1 MCSFSSTTIDN
12 IPTTDG
18 TNLYVVDQDDH
29 TIRKVVISTGEVTT
43 IAGGPGQQGY
53 VDGTG
58 SAARF
63 HFCRGITT
71 DGVNLYVVDDQ
82 TIRKIVIATGAVTT
96 IAGKAGKYGYLDGTG
111 SDTRFNDPSGV
122 ATDGTNLYASD
133 SDNNTIRKV
142 VIATSTVSTIAGSNR
157 R

>member
-1 MCSFSSTTIDN
+1 
-12 IPTTDG
+12 
-18 TNLYVVDQDDH
+18 
-29 TIRKVVISTGEVTT
+29 
-43 IAGGPGQQGY
+43 
-53 VDGTG
+53 
-58 SAARF
+58 
-63 HFCRGITT
+63 
-71 DGVNLYVVDDQ
+71 VNLYVVDDQ

-111 SDTRFNDPSGV
+111 SDTRFNDPKDM
-122 ATDGTNLYASD
+122 ATDGTNLYVSD